1 MMERKTKIAL
11 VLTCAIFLLFGL
23 GFGLFY
29 EPKSA
34 APEETPEA
42 AAISPAPEDAV
53 WAADVG
59 LDLIR
64 DSHPAYLFPDEAGR
78 CRPGQSMSCGEA
90 AQMFCAL
97 LPGEPEGEAAPETA
111 ISALAALDLLEAESF
126 DADSPLTLLGLL
138 ELLSHFYPPASE
150 TARFSDLSEGDEA
163 YALCC
168 LAAERGWIDS
178 GETVPAASRR
188 VLTRLETARIMN
200 AVLGRGEDPGDC
212 ADAAAALCD
221 LPEDEEDRLTM
232 LEAAVT
238 HEYSAARWTSAEAPL
253 TLIPGFSSGD
263 WALDRQ
269 LAAILDEQ
277 LAGET
282 ERDEQLRLLY
292 RYVRDNYQYRKG
304 EQYDMGDGS
313 WLCAEAKKLALTGRG
328 NCYSYAA
335 LLGELYRA
343 IGIDAEVYSGKI
355 SDSPHAWVEAELD
368 GVRYIF
374 DVEMEYSYRRQG
386 RRADMFMKTYEEMT
400 RWKYERG

>member
-34 APEETPEA
+34 APE
-42 AAISPAPEDAV
+42 DAV

-64 DSHPAYLFPDEAGR
+64 DSQPAYLFPDEAGR

-168 LAAERGWIDS
+168 LAAERGFS
-178 GETVPAASRR
+178 FSMKALMAMVSSTVRR
-188 VLTRLETARIMN
+188 VNTRSSSAP
-200 AVLGRGEDPGDC
+200 GRRGRVGRAPGD
-212 ADAAAALCD
+212 
-221 LPEDEEDRLTM
+221 R
-232 LEAAVT
+232 
-238 HEYSAARWTSAEAPL
+238 
-253 TLIPGFSSGD
+253 ISS
-263 WALDRQ
+263 
-269 LAAILDEQ
+269 
-277 LAGET
+277 
-282 ERDEQLRLLY
+282 
-292 RYVRDNYQYRKG
+292 
-304 EQYDMGDGS
+304 S
-313 WLCAEAKKLALTGRG
+313 
-328 NCYSYAA
+328 
-335 LLGELYRA
+335 
-343 IGIDAEVYSGKI
+343 
-355 SDSPHAWVEAELD
+355 
-368 GVRYIF
+368 
-374 DVEMEYSYRRQG
+374 
-386 RRADMFMKTYEEMT
+386 
-400 RWKYERG
+400 